1 MKKSLILLIS
11 LPILLFS
18 QEKNKKGDSDS
29 GTTNWNEIKGQILG
43 TVKTDTDNQ
52 VLEYATVSLKNTKTD
67 KLIEGTITDKK
78 GKFLFENIAIGE
90 YKLTISFI
98 GYENRV
104 INITTTKSKPNY
116 SDNNILISVNTKL
129 LSEVTIEE
137 RKAIYETK
145 IDKIVYNAENDLNDS
160 ENDATDVL
168 RKAPLLSVDLDGN
181 VTLRGSKN
189 IKFLVNGKASSF
201 FATDV
206 ATALQMIPAD
216 QIKTIEVITSPGA
229 KYDGEG
235 DAGIV
240 NIITKKAIIDGYN
253 ATFNTMTGTKVTRSN
268 FNLNIGKGKFGL
280 SARDGNETLVT
291 NQIKFTVKL
300 FGATIFDIEGY
311 GEEKYID
318 DQLISFSSK
327 TLQNDKEKFVNLK
340 LNRKTNKFDILGSS
354 YNGEA
359 SLNNIVGNWWS
370 HNILTTDSQ
379 ISPISGSVKEQV
391 VTFIRKEKIDLY
403 GKTYDTERFKL
414 NSKDM
419 SLPKDK
425 RLEFEIWYDKENNII
440 RKVTY
445 SRMGNWEYRV
455 KNIE

>member
-1 MKKSLILLIS
+1 MK
-11 LPILLFS
+11 
-18 QEKNKKGDSDS
+18 
-29 GTTNWNEIKGQILG
+29 
-43 TVKTDTDNQ
+43 
-52 VLEYATVSLKNTKTD
+52 
-67 KLIEGTITDKK
+67 
-78 GKFLFENIAIGE
+78 KFLFLLIFLFISSNSNAHIAHYNNYNKIEMEILRDGE
-90 YKLTISFI
+90 VI
-98 GYENRV
+98 GY
-104 INITTTKSKPNY
+104 NY
-116 SDNNILISVNTKL
+116 
-129 LSEVTIEE
+129 
-137 RKAIYETK
+137 Y
-145 IDKIVYNAENDLNDS
+145 
-160 ENDATDVL
+160 
-168 RKAPLLSVDLDGN
+168 
-181 VTLRGSKN
+181 
-189 IKFLVNGKASSF
+189 F
-201 FATDV
+201 F
-206 ATALQMIPAD
+206 
-216 QIKTIEVITSPGA
+216 K
-229 KYDGEG
+229 
-235 DAGIV
+235 
-240 NIITKKAIIDGYN
+240 
-253 ATFNTMTGTKVTRSN
+253 
-268 FNLNIGKGKFGL
+268 
-280 SARDGNETLVT
+280 RDGNETLVT

-300 FGATIFDIEGY
+300 FGATIFEIEGY

-318 DQLISFSSK
+318 DQLISFNSK

-403 GKTYDTERFKL
+403 GKTYNTERFKL
-414 NSKDM
+414 NSKDI